1 MFLSRL
7 FRTGDTLWAM
17 GELGILKQT
26 AQTDGLEW
34 KLADN
39 FVASGTTIQDTADDD
54 AAGAAAPASPTTK

>member
-7 FRTGDTLWAM
+7 FRTGDTLWGM

-26 AQTDGLEW
+26 AQTDGMEW

-39 FVASGTTIQDTADDD
+39 FVASGTTIEDTADDATAE
-54 AAGAAAPASPTTK
+54 AAKPASPTAK